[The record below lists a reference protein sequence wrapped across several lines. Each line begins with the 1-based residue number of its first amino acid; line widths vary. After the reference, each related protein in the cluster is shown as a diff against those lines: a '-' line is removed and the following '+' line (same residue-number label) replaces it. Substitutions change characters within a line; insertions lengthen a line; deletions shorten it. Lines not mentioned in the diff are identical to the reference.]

1 MRSLI
6 ALTVRG
12 CLVLALAIS
21 LSTVAVDA
29 WAQAPGPLSPGR
41 RKARRPTRPTT
52 TTLTGETI
60 MISGKL
66 IEVYTTTLLVETPQ
80 GNSITVLL
88 SPGTRFVLEDRII
101 TVETLRVGDGV
112 TVHGVKQSPGKLKA
126 IQVGVHLGSLTK
138 STTSAPTLIRSDT
151 KSSET
156 RPGPPVAEDD
166 GGPPTLRRRKPG
178 ERRAS
183 TSSPKYPTS
192 DPPSEPRPGETYP
205 ADAEPA
211 ESERAESE
219 PSISERPTAAS
230 DTASESAQGEPI
242 EIVSDPSIITLSG
255 HEVDPV
261 IARTREWV
269 FSYSERLPNFICRE
283 VMTRMAKQGPH
294 GWHTLDIV
302 EADVVYEDQ
311 KESYRNIKINGKPAG
326 NEMDQ
331 LEGSWSMGEF
341 ASTLLSVFSPGSRT
355 RFRFSRFSDVAGLPA
370 KVDKFSISEPNSR
383 WHVAAEGGT
392 ITPAYDGSVWIHE
405 ETAHVLRVETHA
417 VDLPDDFELDAIEM
431 TVDYNRIRIT
441 GGEYLLPVA
450 SENLGCWRGTGRC
463 ARNKIEFR
471 NYRRFSAE
479 SSIVTTDSSIDYGD
493 ETEGETPEANKTR

>member
-1 MRSLI
+1 
-6 ALTVRG
+6 
-12 CLVLALAIS
+12 
-21 LSTVAVDA
+21 
-29 WAQAPGPLSPGR
+29 
-41 RKARRPTRPTT
+41 
-52 TTLTGETI
+52 
-60 MISGKL
+60 MISGEL
-66 IEVYTTTLLVETPQ
+66 IEVYTTTLLVESPQ
-80 GNSITVLL
+80 GNSVRVLL
-88 SPGTRFVLEDRII
+88 SAGTRFVLEDRII

-126 IQVGVHLGSLTK
+126 IQVSVHLGSLTK
-138 STTSAPTLIRSDT
+138 STTTAPTLIRSDT

-166 GGPPTLRRRKPG
+166 GGPPTLRRRKSG
-178 ERRAS
+178 ERRAR
-183 TSSPKYPTS
+183 TSSPDYPTS
-192 DPPSEPRPGETYP
+192 VPPSEPRPGETYP
-205 ADAEPA
+205 AEAEPA
-211 ESERAESE
+211 ENERAESE
-219 PSISERPTAAS
+219 PSISKRPTAAS
-230 DTASESAQGEPI
+230 DTASETAQGERI
-242 EIVSDPSIITLSG
+242 EIVSEPSIITLSG
-255 HEVDPV
+255 HEVDPA

-326 NEMDQ
+326 SEMDQ

-370 KVDKFSISEPNSR
+370 KVYKFSISEPNSR

-405 ETAHVLRVETHA
+405 ETAHVLWVETHA
-417 VDLPDDFELDAIEM
+417 VDLPEDFELDAIEM

-441 GGEYLLPVA
+441 GGEYLLPRIGK
-450 SENLGCWRGTGRC
+450 LGML
-463 ARNKIEFR
+463 ARHWPLRPQQDRVPELPPLQ
-471 NYRRFSAE
+471 RRVVDRDHRFL
-479 SSIVTTDSSIDYGD
+479 D
-493 ETEGETPEANKTR
+493 